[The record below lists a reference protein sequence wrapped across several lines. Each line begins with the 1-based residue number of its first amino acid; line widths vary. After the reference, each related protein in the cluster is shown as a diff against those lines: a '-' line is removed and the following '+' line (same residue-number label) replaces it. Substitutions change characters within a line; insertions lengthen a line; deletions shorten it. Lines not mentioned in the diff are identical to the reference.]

1 MLRNDKIAEDQMAL
15 AENLDRKKP
24 IPFDT
29 KKLDKLLDDA
39 GIDVL
44 VATSQHNIQ
53 YLLGGY
59 RFFFFDTMDA
69 VGVSRYLPALVYRKG
84 KPEQSTYVGCAM
96 ESYEREL
103 GKFWPENL
111 DLAVLGS
118 KETMQ
123 HVVEHIKK
131 LSGVRR
137 IGVESAFL
145 PADGEAVLRQNLSNV
160 DVVDAVFPLE
170 RLRASKT
177 AEEIVWLREASERVV
192 ASMLA
197 TFAQCKPGMTKLEM
211 TETLRRE
218 EVNRGLVFDYLL
230 LTAGT
235 SLNRAPSEQR
245 LVAGDIISLDS
256 GGNYKGYI
264 GDLCRMGILDAK
276 PDAELV
282 DLLGFIEE
290 VQQAAR
296 KQVKRGARGGDV
308 IDVAEKMLDASA
320 HRKYTHY
327 MAHGMGLVT
336 HEAPRLMN
344 NPRMSY
350 TGHDM
355 DRPLDAGMVISI
367 ETTMSHPKRG
377 FIKLEDTVLVTDTGY
392 EALGDGGR
400 GWNKAGS

>member
-1 MLRNDKIAEDQMAL
+1 MAL

-29 KKLDKLLDDA
+29 KHLDRLLDDA

-69 VGVSRYLPALVYRKG
+69 VGVSRYLPALIYRKG
-84 KPEQSTYVGCAM
+84 KPEQSTYVGCGM
-96 ESYEREL
+96 ETYERDL

-123 HVVEHIKK
+123 HVAEHIKK

-145 PADGEAVLRQNLSNV
+145 PADGEAVLRGGLSNC
-160 DVVDAVFPLE
+160 DIVDAVFPLE

-177 AEEIVWLREASERVV
+177 AEEIQYLREASERVV
-192 ASMLA
+192 ASMMA

-308 IDVAEKMLDASA
+308 INLPEKMVEASA

-350 TGHDM
+350 TGYDM

-400 GWNKAGS
+400 GWNKAG